1 MDKKYRRLLSN
12 TAILALGTIGSKL
25 LVFLLLPLYTRCLTK
40 AEYGISD
47 IITQSANFLMPIMSL
62 GISDAVFRYTLDKTV
77 DRRRVLTTGFF
88 VNIACAAVILAVYPL
103 FDSIAYFDRYMWLI
117 ILYTFVANI
126 HSLFAQYVRARGMTT
141 LFAVQGI
148 LATTITVALNILF
161 LVVFRF
167 GVTGYVLS
175 IVIADAAMAL
185 FMTAVVR
192 LDYAI
197 RPRFFDRVLT
207 KRMLRY
213 CVPLMPTTVFW
224 WVTNVSDRY
233 MIKGMIGD
241 DVNGLYSAAFRIP
254 TMLILLSGIFIE
266 AWQFSAISERDES
279 TKRAHAAFFGK
290 VFDSYQGLLFIS
302 GAGLIAFSKIFSRI
316 LFAEDYYT
324 AWMYMPVLI
333 IATVYSGLVTFMG
346 SVYLVDKKSVQS
358 LVTSMIGAGINV
370 ILNLILIPTKLR
382 GDRCR
387 HRDVLLVFCSV
398 YHTGEGHEAVH
409 QVPSAL
415 EKACRQHDHPE
426 CTGGDNDVGRP
437 RLDTYADTRD
447 NDNLRA
453 ERLADNRGS
462 YEGAEEIIGYEKGRP
477 GLGRPFQKKRRSCM

>member
-1 MDKKYRRLLSN
+1 
-12 TAILALGTIGSKL
+12 
-25 LVFLLLPLYTRCLTK
+25 
-40 AEYGISD
+40 
-47 IITQSANFLMPIMSL
+47 MPIMSL

-77 DRRRVLTTGFF
+77 DRRKVLTTGFF

-103 FDSIAYFDRYMWLI
+103 LGSIAYFDGYMWLI

-148 LATTITVALNILF
+148 LATAITVTLNILF

-241 DVNGLYSAAFRIP
+241 DVNGIYSAAFRIP

-266 AWQFSAISERDES
+266 AWQFSAVSERDES

-370 ILNLILIPTKLR
+370 ILNLILIPTKL
-382 GDRCR
+382 GAIGAAIATFFSYF
-387 HRDVLLVFCSV
+387 VVFIIR
-398 YHTGEGHEAVH
+398 A
-409 QVPSAL
+409 
-415 EKACRQHDHPE
+415 K
-426 CTGGDNDVGRP
+426 
-437 RLDTYADTRD
+437 DTRHLIRFPLHTRKLAVNTIILSVQAVTMMSD
-447 NDNLRA
+447 APGWILTQVLGIMIIFALNASPIIAGVMKLLK
-453 ERLADNRGS
+453 RL
-462 YEGAEEIIGYEKGRP
+462 
-477 GLGRPFQKKRRSCM
+477 

>member
-12 TAILALGTIGSKL
+12 TAILSLGTIGSKL

-103 FDSIAYFDRYMWLI
+103 LSSIAYFDGYMWLI

-148 LATTITVALNILF
+148 LATAITVALNILF

-370 ILNLILIPTKLR
+370 ILNLILIPTKL
-382 GDRCR
+382 GAIGAAIATFFSYF
-387 HRDVLLVFCSV
+387 VVFIIR
-398 YHTGEGHEAVH
+398 A
-409 QVPSAL
+409 
-415 EKACRQHDHPE
+415 R
-426 CTGGDNDVGRP
+426 
-437 RLDTYADTRD
+437 DTRRFIRFPLHSRKLAVNTIILSLQAVTMMSD
-447 NDNLRA
+447 APGWILTQVLGIMIIVALNASPIIAGVMKVLK
-453 ERLADNRGS
+453 RL
-462 YEGAEEIIGYEKGRP
+462 
-477 GLGRPFQKKRRSCM
+477 